1 MRPTVRLALCLSL
14 GLILLAQRPFR
25 SYPGLEGADTETELP
40 ADFNKGAELVLG
52 RLMYPSGGRGGF
64 RGGGASNWLQGRTNW
79 TVDYP
84 KGDRTFSAAIR
95 RLTRVDVRSVEQP
108 VNPDDGDDIFYWPYL
123 HVSMPGSWN
132 LTDAQTV
139 KLRDYLL
146 RGGFLF
152 CDSFFGTEEW
162 KVFEAGMRRIF
173 PDREAEELPSDDP
186 IFHTV
191 FDLNERHQVA
201 NFRSLMRDGK
211 GYRADGAEAHW
222 RAIRD
227 DKGRVM
233 VAMAFNSDLGDSWQL
248 ADEPRYPEKYSALG
262 LRIGVNYI
270 IYAMSH

>member
-1 MRPTVRLALCLSL
+1 MHAIVRLALGLLFCL
-14 GLILLAQRPFR
+14 LLMAQRPFR

-40 ADFNKGAELVLG
+40 ADFNNKSELVLG

-64 RGGGASNWLQGRTNW
+64 RGGGNWLNGRTNW

-84 KGDRTFSAAIR
+84 KGDRTFAAALR
-95 RLTRVDVRSVEQP
+95 RLTRIDVRSVEQP
-108 VNPDDGDDIFYWPYL
+108 VNPDDGDDIFFWPYL
-123 HVSMPGSWN
+123 HVSMPGSWA
-132 LTDAQTV
+132 LTDAQTL

-162 KVFEAGMRRIF
+162 KVFEAGIRRVL
-173 PDREAEELPSDDP
+173 PDHEIEEILNDDP

-191 FDLNERHQVA
+191 FDITERHQVA
-201 NFRSLMRDGK
+201 NFRSLMRDGR
-211 GYRADGAEAHW
+211 GYRADGADPHW
-222 RAIRD
+222 RVIRD
-227 DKGRVM
+227 KQGRVM

-262 LRIGVNYI
+262 LRIGVNYVV
-270 IYAMSH
+270 YAMSH